1 MRAFSKPNSTRRQSS
16 CSYCGDTDHQV
27 NECPHA
33 ERDWASLKQG
43 IIPLSSITP
52 KSWYKRPNYWSDWYK
67 QAEKAVSKIEAARK
81 RADKKRT
88 ASTTPRKCGFCG
100 STSHNRRSCDKMKAF
115 IAQCEKANE
124 NWRRVAYKWLID
136 NGLYVGSAI
145 KVKERSWN
153 SDGKEHVALITSIN
167 LDEINV
173 MTGFNTRWYSDPAAN
188 YIQPIEIT
196 INVNGETTRLN
207 LGDLIKSDS
216 PVSEGAGRSY
226 ASYTYLH
233 KMTSNATPPS
243 EDWITSYKAAWTWL
257 AKKKTHD
264 WLKEQGVLLH
274 INTWAVKVV

>member
-43 IIPLSSITP
+43 IIPLNSVTP
-52 KSWYKRPNYWSDWYK
+52 RSWYMRPSQWSDWYK
-67 QAEKAVSKIEAARK
+67 QAETAVAKIEAARK

-173 MTGFNTRWYSDPAAN
+173 MSGFNTRWYSDPAAN

>member
-1 MRAFSKPNSTRRQSS
+1 MRAFTKGGTGRRQSS
-16 CSYCGDTDHQV
+16 CSYCGDISHQV

-67 QAEKAVSKIEAARK
+67 QAETAVSKIEAARE
-81 RADKKRT
+81 RAKQKRT

-100 STSHNRRSCDKMKAF
+100 STSHNRRSCDKMTAF

-124 NWRRVAYKWLID
+124 NWRRVAYNWLID

-153 SDGKEHVALITSIN
+153 SDGKEHVALVTSIN

-173 MTGFNTRWYSDPAAN
+173 MSGFNSRWYSDPASH

-196 INVNGETTRLN
+196 ISVEGGTTRLN

-216 PVSEGAGRSY
+216 PVSEAAGRSY
-226 ASYTYLH
+226 ASYVYLH

-243 EDWITSYKAAWTWL
+243 EEWITSYKAAWTWL
-257 AKKKTHD
+257 AKKKSYE
-264 WLKEQGVLLH
+264 WLKEQGVAQH
-274 INTWAVKVV
+274 INTWASKAQ

>member
-43 IIPLSSITP
+43 IIPLKSATP
-52 KSWYKRPNYWSDWYK
+52 RPWYKQPNYWSDWYK
-67 QAEKAVSKIEAARK
+67 QAEKAVSKIEAARR

-100 STSHNRRSCDKMKAF
+100 STSHNRRSCIEMEQF

-124 NWRRVAYKWLID
+124 NWRRVAYKWLIE

-153 SDGKEHVALITSIN
+153 GEGKEHVALITSIN
-167 LDEINV
+167 IDEINV
-173 MTGFNTRWYSDPAAN
+173 MSGFNTRWYSDPAAN

-207 LGDLIKSDS
+207 LGKLIKSDS
-216 PVSEGAGRSY
+216 PVSEAAVRSY
-226 ASYTYLH
+226 ASYEYLH

-257 AKKKTHD
+257 AKKKTKD
-264 WLKEQGVLLH
+264 WLKQQRVTEH
-274 INTWAVKVV
+274 INTWASKAQ

>member
-1 MRAFSKPNSTRRQSS
+1 MRAFTKPTSIRRQSS
-16 CSYCGDTDHQV
+16 CSYCGDTGHQV

-43 IIPLSSITP
+43 IIPLKSATP
-52 KSWYKRPNYWSDWYK
+52 RPWYKQPKWWSDWYK
-67 QAEKAVSKIEAARK
+67 QAETAVSKIEAAK
-81 RADKKRT
+81 ARANKKRT

-100 STSHNRRSCDKMKAF
+100 STSHNRRSCIEMEQF

-124 NWRRVAYKWLID
+124 NWRRAAYKWLID

-153 SDGKEHVALITSIN
+153 SEGKEHVALITSIN

-173 MTGFNTRWYSDPAAN
+173 MTGFNTRWYSDPASN

-196 INVNGETTRLN
+196 ISVEGGTTRLN
-207 LGDLIKSDS
+207 LGDLIKSNS
-216 PVSEGAGRSY
+216 PVSEAAGRSY

-257 AKKKTHD
+257 AKKKTYE
-264 WLKEQGVLLH
+264 WLKEQGVVQH
-274 INTWAVKVV
+274 INTWASKAQ

>member
-43 IIPLSSITP
+43 IIPLKSATP
-52 KSWYKRPNYWSDWYK
+52 RPWYKRPSQWSDWYK
-67 QAEKAVSKIEAARK
+67 QAETAVSKIEAARE
-81 RADKKRT
+81 RAKQKRT
-88 ASTTPRKCGFCG
+88 PSTTPRKCGFCG
-100 STSHNRRSCDKMKAF
+100 STSHNRRSCIEMEQF

-124 NWRRVAYKWLID
+124 NWRRAAYKWLID

-153 SDGKEHVALITSIN
+153 GEGEEYVALITSIN
-167 LDEINV
+167 IDEINV
-173 MTGFNTRWYSDPAAN
+173 MSGFSTRWYSDPAAN

-196 INVNGETTRLN
+196 INVNGKTTSLN
-207 LGDLIKSDS
+207 LGKLIKSDS
-216 PVSEGAGRSY
+216 PVSEAAGRSY
-226 ASYTYLH
+226 ASYEYLH

-257 AKKKTHD
+257 AKKKTKD
-264 WLKEQGVLLH
+264 WLKEQGVTEH
-274 INTWAVKVV
+274 INTWASKAQ

>member
-43 IIPLSSITP
+43 IIPLKSATP
-52 KSWYKRPNYWSDWYK
+52 RPWYKQPKWWSDWYK
-67 QAEKAVSKIEAARK
+67 QAETAVSKIEAARE
-81 RADKKRT
+81 RAKQKRT
-88 ASTTPRKCGFCG
+88 PSTTPRKCGFCG
-100 STSHNRRSCDKMKAF
+100 STSHNRRSCIEMEQF

-124 NWRRVAYKWLID
+124 NWRRAAYKWLID

-153 SDGKEHVALITSIN
+153 NDGEEYVALITSIN
-167 LDEINV
+167 IDEINV
-173 MTGFNTRWYSDPAAN
+173 MSGFSTRWYSDPAAN

-196 INVNGETTRLN
+196 INVNGKTTSLN
-207 LGDLIKSDS
+207 LGKLIKSDS
-216 PVSEGAGRSY
+216 PVSEAAGRSY
-226 ASYTYLH
+226 ASYEYLH

-257 AKKKTHD
+257 AKKKTKD
-264 WLKEQGVLLH
+264 WLKQQRVTEH
-274 INTWAVKVV
+274 INTWASKAQ

>member
-43 IIPLSSITP
+43 IIPLNSVTP
-52 KSWYKRPNYWSDWYK
+52 RSWYKRPKYWSDWHN

-100 STSHNRRSCDKMKAF
+100 STSHNRRSCDKMAAF

-173 MTGFNTRWYSDPAAN
+173 MTGFNTRWYSDPASN

-216 PVSEGAGRSY
+216 PISESAARSY

>member
-1 MRAFSKPNSTRRQSS
+1 MRAFTKPNSVRSPSS

-43 IIPLSSITP
+43 IIPLNSVTP
-52 KSWYKRPNYWSDWYK
+52 RSWYMRPSQWSDWYK

-124 NWRRVAYKWLID
+124 NWRRVAYKWLIE

-173 MTGFNTRWYSDPAAN
+173 MSGFNTRWYSDPAAN
-188 YIQPIEIT
+188 YIQPIEVT

-216 PVSEGAGRSY
+216 PVSEAAGRSY

-264 WLKEQGVLLH
+264 WLDQQGVAEH
-274 INTWAVKVV
+274 FNTWASKAQ

>member
-16 CSYCGDTDHQV
+16 CSYCGDTSHQI

-43 IIPLSSITP
+43 IIPLSSVTP
-52 KSWYKRPNYWSDWYK
+52 RSWYKRPSQWSDWYK
-67 QAEKAVSKIEAARK
+67 QAEKAVSKIEAARR

-100 STSHNRRSCDKMKAF
+100 STSHNRRSCIEMEQF

-124 NWRRVAYKWLID
+124 NWRRVAYKWLIE

-153 SDGKEHVALITSIN
+153 GEGKEHVALITSIN

-173 MTGFNTRWYSDPAAN
+173 MSGFNTRWYSDPAAN

-196 INVNGETTRLN
+196 ISVEGGTTRLN
-207 LGDLIKSDS
+207 LGKLVKSDS
-216 PVSEGAGRSY
+216 PVSEAAVRSY
-226 ASYTYLH
+226 SSYEYLH

-257 AKKKTHD
+257 AKKKTKD
-264 WLKEQGVLLH
+264 WLKQQGVIEH
-274 INTWAVKVV
+274 INTWASKAQ

>member
-16 CSYCGDTDHQV
+16 CSYCGDTSHQI

-33 ERDWASLKQG
+33 ERDWACLKQG
-43 IIPLSSITP
+43 IIPLKSATP
-52 KSWYKRPNYWSDWYK
+52 RAWYNRPDYWSDWYK
-67 QAEKAVSKIEAARK
+67 QAEKAVSKIEAARR

-100 STSHNRRSCDKMKAF
+100 STSHNRRSCIEMEQF

-153 SDGKEHVALITSIN
+153 GEGKEHVALITSIN

-173 MTGFNTRWYSDPAAN
+173 MSGFNTRWYSDPAAN

-196 INVNGETTRLN
+196 ISVEGGTTRLN
-207 LGDLIKSDS
+207 LGKLVKSDS
-216 PVSEGAGRSY
+216 PVSEAAVRSY
-226 ASYTYLH
+226 ASYEYLH

-257 AKKKTHD
+257 AKKKTKD
-264 WLKEQGVLLH
+264 WLKQQGVIEH
-274 INTWAVKVV
+274 INTWASKAQ